1 MALHKKDL
9 KPKQGFSKITIS
21 LASPDS
27 ILDRSYGEVLK
38 PETINYRTY
47 KPERDG
53 LFCEKI
59 FGPVKDYEC
68 YCGKYKRI
76 RYKNIVC
83 DRCGVEVTEK
93 KVRRERMGHIKL
105 VVPVVHIWYFK
116 SLPNK
121 IGYLL
126 GSSSKKLESIV
137 YYERYVVVNG
147 GAADEMIRQKL
158 NLKDSEKTYMQL
170 LSEDEYLDILDALPK
185 ENQYLPDEDENKFVA
200 KMGADAVH
208 TLLSRLDLESLSH
221 ELRYAAANETSQQR
235 KQEALKRLSVVEAFK
250 DANTRVENKMEW
262 TVMQYIPVIPPEL
275 RPLVPLDGGRFA
287 SSDLN
292 DLYRRVIIRNNRLK
306 RLIEI
311 KAPEVILRNEKRML
325 QEAVD
330 SLFDNSR
337 KSNAVKAEGGRA
349 LKSLS
354 DVLKGKQGRFRQNL
368 LGKRVDYSGRS
379 VIVVGPEMKLHE
391 CGLPKDMA
399 AELFKPFIIRKL
411 MERGISKTVK
421 SAKKLVEKKEAVVY
435 DILENVLKGH
445 PILLN
450 RAPTLHRL
458 SIQAF
463 QPKLIEGKAIQL
475 HPLVC
480 SAFNADFDGDQMA
493 VHVPLSNAAVLEA
506 QLLMLA
512 SHNILNPQNGTPIT
526 LPSQDMV
533 LGLYYISKGK
543 KTMGDVVVKGEG
555 MAFYSPEE
563 VIIAHNEKRVDLH
576 AWIKVRVGV
585 RNAEGKIETKLT
597 ETTVGRVLFN
607 QFVPKDN
614 GFVNALLTKRSLREI
629 IGEILKNT
637 NIPTTVQFLDD
648 IKTLGFRTAFRG
660 GLSFNISDLTIPDV
674 KAELVEA
681 AQGEV
686 DEVWENYNMGLIT
699 NNERYNQIIDIWSR
713 VDTRVT
719 ETLMREMAADK
730 QGFNSVYMMLDSGA
744 RGSKQQVKQLAGLR
758 GLMAKPRRSGS
769 TGSEIIENPIL
780 SNFKT
785 GLTVLDYFIST
796 HGARKGLADTALKTA
811 DAGYLT
817 RRLVD
822 VAQDVVI
829 NEEDCGTLRG
839 IAISALKDDEEIV
852 EPLYD
857 RILGRTSLHD
867 VFDPISDEQLIAA
880 GEEITEDV
888 ARRVEESAVETVEIR
903 SVLTCESK
911 RGVCAKCYG
920 KNLATGYMAQKGDA
934 VGIIAAQSIGEPG
947 TQLTLRTFHV
957 GGVAGSSAIE
967 SQLVA
972 RFDGTIQ
979 FDGLRTTVY
988 TNDEGDKTEAVIG
1001 RTGEVRIVDLEADR
1015 LLITNNIPY
1024 GSILKVQDGQQVA
1037 KGDIICTWDPFNAVI
1052 LSEVNGVVGFD
1063 NVIDGVTYREEAD
1076 EQTGHR
1082 EKVVIETKDKTKI
1095 PAITI
1100 SGTEDKSYNLPVGSH
1115 IVVEDGVKVHNGQ
1128 VLVKIPRVLGRSRD
1142 ITGGLPRVTEL
1153 FEARNP
1159 SNPAVVAEID
1169 GVVKFGGVK
1178 RGNREIS
1185 VESREGLLKKYL
1197 VPLTRHIMVQ
1207 DGDFVKAGN
1216 PLSDGA
1222 TTPSDILAI
1231 KGPFAVQ
1238 EYLVNEIQEVYR
1250 LQGVKINDKHIEVI
1264 VRQMMRK
1271 VTILDPGD
1279 TRFLEGDVEEK
1290 IDFAE
1295 ENDYIFDKKFVED
1308 AGDSE
1313 KFKPGMIVTLREI
1326 REENSLLKRADKR
1339 PVEARDANPAT
1350 SQPLLLG
1357 ITKASLSTRS
1367 WVSAASF
1374 QETTKVLSQAAI
1386 NGKADYLQGLKEN
1399 VITGNLIPAGTGSR
1413 DFDNLVVGSKEDFDL
1428 LLSNREVLTFDE
1440 EE

>member
-1 MALHKKDL
+1 MAIKKENR
-9 KPKQGFSKITIS
+9 PKATFSKITIG

-27 ILDRSYGEVLK
+27 ILERSYGEVLK

-53 LFCEKI
+53 LFCERI

-68 YCGKYKRI
+68 ACGKYKRI
-76 RYKNIVC
+76 RYKGIVC

-121 IGYLL
+121 TGYLL
-126 GSSSKKLESIV
+126 GMSSKKLESIV
-137 YYERYVVVNG
+137 YYERYVVIQSG
-147 GAADEMIRQKL
+147 IRADKNQ
-158 NLKDSEKTYMQL
+158 NPGDL
-170 LSEDEYLDILDALPK
+170 LTEEEYLEILDTLPK
-185 ENQYLPDEDENKFVA
+185 DNQYLPDDDPQKFIA
-200 KMGADAVH
+200 KMGAEAVH
-208 TLLSRLDLESLSH
+208 DLLQRIDLDQLSFD
-221 ELRYAAANETSQQR
+221 LRAAAANETSQQR
-235 KQEALKRLSVVEAFK
+235 KADALKRLSVVESFR
-250 DANTRVENKMEW
+250 DANTRITNRPEW
-262 TVMQYIPVIPPEL
+262 MVMQYIPVIPPEL

-306 RLIEI
+306 RLLEI

-325 QEAVD
+325 QEAID

-379 VIVVGPEMKLHE
+379 VIVVGPELKLHE

-411 MERGISKTVK
+411 IERGIVKTVK
-421 SAKKLVEKKEAVVY
+421 SARKLVDRKEAIVW
-435 DILENVLKGH
+435 DILENILKGH
-445 PILLN
+445 PVMLN

-480 SAFNADFDGDQMA
+480 TAFNADFDGDQMA
-493 VHVPLSNAAVLEA
+493 VHVPLSSAAVLEA
-506 QLLMLA
+506 QLLMLS

-533 LGLYYISKGK
+533 LGLYYITKGK
-543 KTMGDVVVKGEG
+543 KSTPTEKVKGEG
-555 MAFYSPEE
+555 KSFYSPEE
-563 VIIAHNEKRVDLH
+563 VIIAYNENQLDLH
-576 AWIKVRVGV
+576 AYIKVKVNV
-585 RNAEGKIETKLT
+585 RNENDILEKKLL

-607 QFVPKDN
+607 QFTPVEV
-614 GFVNALLTKRSLREI
+614 GFVNQLLTKKSLREI
-629 IGEILKNT
+629 IGNIIKWT
-637 NIPTTVQFLDD
+637 NVPKTAKFLDD
-648 IKTLGFRTAFRG
+648 IKTLGFRMAFRG
-660 GLSFNISDLTIPDV
+660 GLSFSINDLIIPDT
-674 KAELVEA
+674 KEELLVNA
-681 AQGEV
+681 KVEV
-686 DEVWENYNMGLIT
+686 DEVWDNYNTGLIT
-699 NNERYNQIIDIWSR
+699 NNERYNQIVDIWSR
-713 VDTRVT
+713 VDTRIT
-719 ETLMREMAADK
+719 ETLIRELAADK

-744 RGSKQQVKQLAGLR
+744 RGSKQQIKQLAGIR
-758 GLMAKPRRSGS
+758 GLMAKPRKSGS

-780 SNFKT
+780 SNFKG
-785 GLTVLDYFIST
+785 GLNVLDYFIST

-829 NEEDCGTLRG
+829 KEEDCGTLRG
-839 IAISALKDDEEIV
+839 IATTALKDNEDIV

-857 RILGRTSLHD
+857 RILGRVSLHD
-867 VFDPISDEQLIAA
+867 VYDPQTDLIIAT
-880 GEEITEDV
+880 GGIEITEEV
-888 ARRVEESAVETVEIR
+888 AKKIEEAGIETVEIR

-911 RGVCAKCYG
+911 RGVCVKCYG
-920 KNLATGYMAQKGDA
+920 KNLATGYTAQKGDA

-957 GGVAGSSAIE
+957 GGVAGSASVE
-967 SQLVA
+967 SSLLA
-972 RFDGTIQ
+972 KFDGTIQ
-979 FDGLRTTVY
+979 FDGLRTVLAEN
-988 TNDEGDKTEAVIG
+988 NDGAKVPIVIG
-1001 RTGEVRIVDLEADR
+1001 RTGEVRIMDVKNDR
-1015 LLITNNIPY
+1015 LMITNNVPY
-1024 GSILKVQDGQQVA
+1024 GATLTVKDGQKVN
-1037 KGDIICTWDPFNAVI
+1037 KGDIICTWDPFNNVVI
-1052 LSEVNGVVGFD
+1052 SEITGKLKFE
-1063 NVIDGVTYREEAD
+1063 NVLEGITYREEAD

-1082 EKVVIETKDKTKI
+1082 EKVVIDTKDKTKI
-1095 PAITI
+1095 PGIVVE
-1100 SGTEDKSYNLPVGSH
+1100 SGKEVKNYNLPVGSH
-1115 IVVEDGVKVHNGQ
+1115 IILEEGEDVRAGQ
-1128 VLVKIPRVLGRSRD
+1128 VIVKIPRVLGKLRD

-1159 SNPAVVAEID
+1159 GNPAVVSEID
-1169 GVVKFGGVK
+1169 GVVAFGNIK
-1178 RGNREIS
+1178 RGNREII
-1185 VESREGLLKKYL
+1185 VEAKDGIVKKYL
-1197 VPLTRHIMVQ
+1197 VPLTRQILAQ
-1207 DGDFVKAGN
+1207 DGDFIKAGAQ
-1216 PLSDGA
+1216 LSDGQVA
-1222 TTPSDILAI
+1222 PADILAI

-1238 EYLVNEIQEVYR
+1238 EYVVNEIQEVYR

-1271 VTILDPGD
+1271 LNIVDPGD
-1279 TRFLEGDVEEK
+1279 TRFLEDETVDK
-1290 IDFAE
+1290 IEFLD
-1295 ENDYIFDKKFVED
+1295 ENDWIFDKKVITE
-1308 AGDSE
+1308 AGDST
-1313 KFKPGMIVTLREI
+1313 KLKPGQIVSLREV
-1326 REENSLLKRADKR
+1326 REENSILRRNDKKLA
-1339 PVEARDANPAT
+1339 EFRDAHSAT
-1350 SQPLLLG
+1350 SAPMLLG
-1357 ITKASLSTRS
+1357 ITKASLGTQS
-1367 WVSAASF
+1367 WISAASF
-1374 QETTKVLSQAAI
+1374 QETTKVLSSAAI
-1386 NGKADYLQGLKEN
+1386 QGKTDDMMGLKEN
-1399 VITGNLIPAGTGSR
+1399 VITGHPIPAGTGLR
-1413 DFDNLVVGSKEDFDL
+1413 EFENMIVGSKEEYEL
-1428 LLSNREVLTFDE
+1428 LQNTREALQFDE